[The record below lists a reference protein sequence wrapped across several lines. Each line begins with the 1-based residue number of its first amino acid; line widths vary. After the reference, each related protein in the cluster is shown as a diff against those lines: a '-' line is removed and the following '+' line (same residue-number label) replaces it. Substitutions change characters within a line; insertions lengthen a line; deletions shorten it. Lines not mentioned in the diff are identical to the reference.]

1 MVVKSS
7 GTSTVNAS
15 IAAARQA
22 SPMPLDT
29 RLAADRAGLGGADG
43 EALHHHFREGTLTVP
58 GTSITR
64 RLRGR

>member
-1 MVVKSS
+1 
-7 GTSTVNAS
+7 
-15 IAAARQA
+15 
-22 SPMPLDT
+22 MPLDT